1 MHDLGHL
8 AQDIS
13 ILHRSY
19 YKDSASAFKKL
30 QLNPTA
36 ACILIAVCD
45 CPGINQR
52 QISQYLAIDKGLTA
66 REVAK
71 LESAGYLRR
80 VKGKGK
86 SISLDATEA
95 GEGIADKARRIRAS
109 WWQARFSST
118 GVTRTSELLPGIE
131 RIVHSLT
138 GGLDTSS
145 SSSPRSG
152 HVRQ

>member
-19 YKDSASAFKKL
+19 YKDTASAFKRL
-30 QLNPTA
+30 RLNPTA
-36 ACILIAVCD
+36 ACIMIAVCD
-45 CPGINQR
+45 SPGINQR
-52 QISQYLAIDKGLTA
+52 RISDYLAIDKGLTA

-71 LESAGYLRR
+71 LESSGYLRR

-109 WWQARFSST
+109 WWQNRFSST
-118 GVTRTSELLPGIE
+118 GVTQTSELLTGIE
-131 RIVHSLT
+131 RIVRSLT
-138 GGLDTSS
+138 GGLDIR
-145 SSSPRSG
+145 SPDGTESEDA
-152 HVRQ
+152 RQ